1 MKPKIVKAKS
11 KPQHIIIYGQKDP
24 RGPDN
29 TITVWID
36 DEGDLRIKV
45 QKPSPRCYEF
55 SHLEDNPGD
64 ITIVQ
69 KR

>member
-1 MKPKIVKAKS
+1 MIIKAKKKPK
-11 KPQHIIIYGQKDP
+11 HIQVIGMKDP

-36 DEGDLRIKV
+36 DNGDLRIKV
-45 QKPSPRCYEF
+45 RTPHIRCYTY
-55 SHLEDNPGD
+55 SHTEINNESV
-64 ITIVQ
+64 TIIQ